1 MKLNTMKKPWQ
12 LNVSL
17 FSAIILFSIIF
28 VATQNIAFFAEF
40 WRLMNFDSMRSW
52 VFASSITMVLMS
64 GIVILLSVLL
74 WSKLTYPVLAILLV
88 LSTVFNYYSYHYHIY
103 MDRDM
108 ITNVFETNTLEVY
121 DLINMKLVGW
131 LFGAAVL
138 PFICCL
144 KIKIKPTTWW
154 KNGLQR
160 IALVIGSVAIIG
172 SVAFVLYKD
181 YASFFRNNRQIVKLI
196 MPSSYLTG
204 YISYARK
211 NYAQNMPFTTI
222 ADDAVLIKPSSQKKT
237 LLVMVVGETARAQ
250 NFSLNGYEKETN
262 PLLSKQANVW
272 SFKDVTSCGTAT
284 AISVPC
290 LFSQLTHETFDKI
303 SAESQEN
310 VLDVLQ
316 KTGYKIL
323 WRENDH
329 GCKGVCNRVPTDDLD
344 SYVMANQASGS
355 FNYDEYLLKN
365 LEQYVD
371 QQQNSEENLVIV
383 LHMNGS
389 HGPTYYQRYP
399 EAFKHFSPSCDTS
412 KIETCSREVL
422 TNTYDNTIRYT
433 DYVLNDTIELLK
445 HYEDDYEVAMLYV
458 SDHGESLGESGFYLH
473 GAPYSIAPKEQT
485 SVPLI
490 FWSSESF
497 LNNRQIDLTCLQKQS
512 DTGHYSHDNIFHTL
526 LGILQVQTQAYN
538 PNLNIFKECQ
548 R

>member
-1 MKLNTMKKPWQ
+1 MMKKSSQ

-17 FSAIILFSIIF
+17 FSATIIF
-28 VATQNIAFFAEF
+28 SMIFVLTQNIAFFAEF
-40 WRLMNFDSMRSW
+40 WHLMHFDNLRSW
-52 VFASSITMVLMS
+52 LFTSSLILVLGS
-64 GIVILLSVLL
+64 GITIILSLLL
-74 WSKLTYPVLAILLV
+74 WSKLTYPVLAVLLI
-88 LSTVFNYYSYHYHIY
+88 LSTLFNYYSYHYHIY

-108 ITNVFETNTLEVY
+108 ITNVFETNTLEIY
-121 DLINMKLVGW
+121 DLINMKLFLW
-131 LFGAAVL
+131 LILGVVL
-138 PFICCL
+138 PFMCCL
-144 KIKIKPTTWW
+144 KIKIKPTQWW

-160 IALVIGSVAIIG
+160 LALILASIAVIGV
-172 SVAFVLYKD
+172 VAFGFYKD

-196 MPSSYLTG
+196 MPSSYFTG

-222 ADDAVLIKPSSQKKT
+222 GDDAILAKPKSQKKT
-237 LLVMVVGETARAQ
+237 LFVMVVGETARTH

-262 PLLSKQANVW
+262 PLLAKQANLW
-272 SFKDVTSCGTAT
+272 SFRNVTSCGTAT

-290 LFSQLTHETFDKI
+290 MFSQLTHETFDKI

-310 VLDVLQ
+310 VLDILQ

-329 GCKGVCNRVPTDDLD
+329 GCKGVCTRVPTEDIDF
-344 SYVMANQASGS
+344 YATQNKASGS
-355 FNYDEYLLKN
+355 FSYDENLLEN
-365 LEQYVD
+365 LDQYVD
-371 QQQNSEENLVIV
+371 QHKNNDDNLVVV

-399 EAFKHFSPSCDTS
+399 EEFKHFSPSCDTS
-412 KIETCSREVL
+412 KIETCSSEVL

-433 DYVLNDTIELLK
+433 DYVLNETIELLK
-445 HYEDDYEVAMLYV
+445 KYDDDYEVAMLYV

-485 SVPLI
+485 EVPLI

-497 LNNRQIDLTCLQKQS
+497 LNNRQINLSCLQNNVQ
-512 DTGHYSHDNIFHTL
+512 TAHYSHDNIFHSL
-526 LGILQVQTQAYN
+526 LGILQVQTKIYN
-538 PNLNIFKECQ
+538 PNLDMFKECQ
-548 R
+548 S